1 MNKISLLDFLKKP
14 KPPETETRTEIIT
27 DIGGFS
33 PWSGDAY
40 SNDIYRAAIDAIS
53 RNAAKLKGSHVI
65 TYGDHNKVD
74 GDCKINRLL
83 QIQPNPYM
91 AAYDLW
97 YKMTTHLF
105 LYNNAFAY
113 LQKSDRGKLLGIYPM
128 RPQHIDFLSDSTG
141 AIYCKMLFSNGK
153 DYLFPYADIIHLRR
167 HFNDNDLLGD
177 PNGAIMP
184 ALELAHTQNEGLVNS
199 IQSSANIRGILQFTG
214 QLAGP
219 KLKEKKEEFINDYM
233 GISNNGGIAMLD
245 TTMEYTP
252 IDSKPVNIDDAQIK
266 AIKTKIYDYLGVSET
281 IINSSYNE
289 DQFSAFY
296 ESTLEPIAVQLSL
309 EFTRKLFNDRE
320 QSFGNSIMFESGR
333 LQFSSNATKVN
344 LIKELMPMG
353 LLSINQA
360 LEILNLPSVEGGDQR
375 LQSLNYVNS
384 DKADQYQLNE
394 KETITK

>member
-1 MNKISLLDFLKKP
+1 M
-14 KPPETETRTEIIT
+14 
-27 DIGGFS
+27 
-33 PWSGDAY
+33 
-40 SNDIYRAAIDAIS
+40 
-53 RNAAKLKGSHVI
+53 I

-375 LQSLNYVNS
+375 LQSLNYVNA